1 MPHNE
6 ASIPNSYTVRCII
19 SSIRA
24 QVSNVIGCMTLPCT
38 ELDSH
43 ANMVVL
49 GKNSFIFESSGKTCN
64 VKPFTDEIGI
74 AENVPIVDGAIAYD
88 DSKTGKTYI
97 LLVRNALYIPTME
110 TNLIP
115 PFIMRMRGVIVKDVP
130 KIHCVNPTIEDHSI
144 SFDGIP
150 LRIQLHLNGI
160 FSVFHSRAPQRDEL
174 QQCDKVFL
182 TPDAASWNPHCDS
195 FAKNEESM
203 MDFEGNIAEPNRRT
217 RFIMEPDRHDDLMPE
232 VSALDWNAALDEN
245 VCTSFQEDKSDFDSG
260 EVNEFANAINLR
272 GEESRMFASIGSC
285 NVGKVGTDEV
295 FITQPYFTTLDELEE
310 KFSKDLSP
318 TISAAHADLPKGV
331 NKEVWQNYG
340 VSAKKMHL
348 GQLSITL
355 N

>member
-24 QVSNVIGCMTLPCT
+24 QVSNVIGCITLPCT

-115 PFIMRMRGVIVKDVP
+115 PFIMREAGLVVNDVP
-130 KIHCVNPTIEDHSI
+130 RIHTRVTDITNNTHCILAEKEANGADLK
-144 SFDGIP
+144 IP
-150 LRIQLHLNGI
+150 LRLDGI
-160 FSVFHSRAPQRDEL
+160 FS
-174 QQCDKVFL
+174 
-182 TPDAASWNPHCDS
+182 S
-195 FAKNEESM
+195 F
-203 MDFEGNIAEPNRRT
+203 
-217 RFIMEPDRHDDLMPE
+217 
-232 VSALDWNAALDEN
+232 
-245 VCTSFQEDKSDFDSG
+245 
-260 EVNEFANAINLR
+260 
-272 GEESRMFASIGSC
+272 
-285 NVGKVGTDEV
+285 
-295 FITQPYFTTLDELEE
+295 
-310 KFSKDLSP
+310 
-318 TISAAHADLPKGV
+318 
-331 NKEVWQNYG
+331 
-340 VSAKKMHL
+340 
-348 GQLSITL
+348 
-355 N
+355 